1 VIKLSPR
8 KDAGISRG
16 ELLAHVNFLARKLF
30 YEIVKEYSRLN
41 SARIGKDELSQL
53 GSRERVHAVKAALAE
68 HHKGS
73 ARCC

>member
-1 VIKLSPR
+1 MKVSPR

-16 ELLAHVNFLARKLF
+16 ELLAHVNFLARRLCH
-30 YEIVKEYSRLN
+30 EIVKEYQRLN
-41 SARIGKDELSQL
+41 SARLGKDELSRL
-53 GSRERVHAVKAALAE
+53 ASRDLVNAVKAALAE